1 MKCKTKFLWKLVDTS
16 LLKLKRSVKDNYLR
30 TVADNSFQRGPSSPT
45 TSASG
50 TKNSPTTLTIGSFL
64 ISLVNDLER

>member
-1 MKCKTKFLWKLVDTS
+1 MKCKTNLLWKLVYTS

-30 TVADNSFQRGPSSPT
+30 AVADNSCPGGTSSPT
-45 TSASG
+45 TSAV
-50 TKNSPTTLTIGSFL
+50 PTLIIGNFL